1 MGVLLFGSYTHF
13 ICLGQYSNLS
23 IKTVSVVFLGPRYIQ
38 IFWVKT
44 IFRFARRQL
53 TSILSFSR
61 LSELYV
67 FPMDNAD
74 VVGNA
79 NATNN
84 NTNVSLSTPYL
95 TDINHIMNR

>member
-1 MGVLLFGSYTHF
+1 
-13 ICLGQYSNLS
+13 
-23 IKTVSVVFLGPRYIQ
+23 
-38 IFWVKT
+38 
-44 IFRFARRQL
+44 
-53 TSILSFSR
+53 LSFSR